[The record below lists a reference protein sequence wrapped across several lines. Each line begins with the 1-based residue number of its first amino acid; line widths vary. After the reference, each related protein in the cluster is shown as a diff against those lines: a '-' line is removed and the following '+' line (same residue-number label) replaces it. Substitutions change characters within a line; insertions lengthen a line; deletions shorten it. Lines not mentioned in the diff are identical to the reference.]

1 MRLVSLCSVLVVSV
15 AACGSGAGGGGG
27 EVDGGADNPCA
38 DIAAIPSGTPFIA
51 VDTSW
56 KQFKSWPSFHSDG
69 PVDDGTFPPD
79 VLGPRTQ
86 YINCTPP
93 HGSTEFP
100 VGTMIAEIRQTGKI
114 FAAAKRGGGY
124 NSTGAVNWEWF
135 ELVEDDTN
143 TLAPVHIFWR
153 GFGPPIGDT
162 YGGDVT
168 GGCNA
173 CHKACGSSNDYACS
187 PRLQLPSF

>member
-1 MRLVSLCSVLVVSV
+1 MMRQSLLISVLVVSAV
-15 AACGSGAGGGGG
+15 ACGSSAGGGA
-27 EVDGGADNPCA
+27 EVDAGTVDPCA
-38 DIAAIPSGTPFIA
+38 TVTGTPAGTSFIA
-51 VDTSW
+51 VDTTF
-56 KQFKSWPSFHSDG
+56 KNFKSWPSFHSDG
-69 PVDDGTFPPD
+69 PVDDGTFPPE
-79 VLGPRTQ
+79 VLGPREQ
-86 YINCTPP
+86 YINCVPQ
-93 HGSTEFP
+93 HGATEFP
-100 VGTMIAEIRQTGKI
+100 VGTLIAEVRQTGKI

-135 ELVEDDTN
+135 ELVEDSTN

-153 GFGPPIGDT
+153 GFGPPLGDT

-187 PRLQLPSF
+187 PRLQLPTF

>member
-1 MRLVSLCSVLVVSV
+1 MMRLVSLASSMLVVGV
-15 AACGSGAGGGGG
+15 VACGSSGAG
-27 EVDGGADNPCA
+27 ETVDAGPDDGCA
-38 DIAAIPSGTPFIA
+38 NIAALAPGTPFIA
-51 VDTSW
+51 VDSSW
-56 KQFKSWPSFHSDG
+56 KPFRTWPKFHSDG

-79 VLGPRTQ
+79 VLGPRDQ
-86 YINCTPP
+86 FINCVPK
-93 HGSTEFP
+93 HGATEFP
-100 VGTMIAEIRQTGKI
+100 VGTMIAEVRQTGKI

-135 ELVEDDTN
+135 ELVEDSTSS
-143 TLAPVHIFWR
+143 LVPVSIFWR

>member
-1 MRLVSLCSVLVVSV
+1 MLLVSAVLVSCVV
-15 AACGSGAGGGGG
+15 ACGSGAGETG
-27 EVDGGADNPCA
+27 VDAGTSDPCA
-38 DIAAIPSGTPFIA
+38 AVTDTPAGSTFIA

-56 KQFKSWPSFHSDG
+56 RNFRTWPSVHSDG
-69 PVDDGTFPPD
+69 PVDDGTFPPE

-86 YINCTPP
+86 YINCKPAA
-93 HGSTEFP
+93 GSTEFP
-100 VGTMIAEIRQTGKI
+100 VGTMIAEIRESGKI
-114 FAAAKRGGGY
+114 FAAAKRGGGF

-135 ELVEDDTN
+135 ELVIDDTN
-143 TLAPVHIFWR
+143 QVAPVHIFWR

-187 PRLQLPSF
+187 PKLQLPTLF

>member
-1 MRLVSLCSVLVVSV
+1 MIRVIASVLAVG
-15 AACGSGAGGGGG
+15 ALACGAGGGAGAADAG
-27 EVDGGADNPCA
+27 PDDGCS
-38 DIAAIPSGTPFIA
+38 DIAAIAAGTPFIA
-51 VDTSW
+51 VDSSW
-56 KQFKSWPSFHSDG
+56 KPFRTWPSFPSDG
-69 PVDDGTFPPD
+69 PADDGTFPPD

-86 YINCTPP
+86 FINCVPK
-93 HGSTEFP
+93 HGATEFP
-100 VGTMIAEIRQTGKI
+100 IGTMIAEVRQTGKI

-135 ELVEDDTN
+135 ELTEDPTT

-162 YGGDVT
+162 YGGDAT

-173 CHKACGSSNDYACS
+173 CHKACGAANDYACS